1 MKSMIKQ
8 YIKKNKKLEYLVRKI
23 YSLIPYEKRKLG
35 KEYYDFFNL
44 LKLNEKKSIE
54 EIKQYQFE
62 KLKKIINIAYIN
74 TAFYKD
80 KYDRVNFHPSMLNS
94 LDDIKKIP
102 VLTKN
107 EIRNNALAMINKQID
122 IKSLT
127 KGFTSGTTGKALELY
142 YDKKTTSR
150 EWASICYQWE
160 RVGYRVGDGRIELRG
175 FIQDERDFLYLP
187 DERVLRINIIKMNKL
202 NIDRII
208 NKINDVGY
216 KFIHGYPSAIF
227 KFAKIIES
235 CKISYSPTAIM
246 MASEVLY
253 DWQMKVIDDTFNCNK
268 IIHYGQAEKVALG
281 AWTDKRKY
289 SFIPSYGLV
298 EYDQNS
304 KELIATGFINEAMP
318 LIRYQLTD
326 TIDSVSHIPLS
337 KDKSLYP
344 VISDIYGREEDF
356 TYDENKNLIPP
367 AVVTFPFKQLKYID
381 AAKIIQNDINKF
393 ELILETKINNE
404 NKNLNNEIKT
414 LIIDFKKL
422 YGNKSE
428 FEIVLTN
435 DIPLGK
441 NGKFRWIECKIK

>member
-1 MKSMIKQ
+1 MNIKQ

-23 YSLIPYEKRKLG
+23 YSLIPYEKRKLD

-44 LKLNEKKSIE
+44 LKLNEKKSID
-54 EIKQYQFE
+54 EIKQYQFDE
-62 KLKKIINIAYIN
+62 LKKIINIAYN
-74 TAFYKD
+74 HTAFYKD
-80 KYDRVNFHPSMLNS
+80 KYDRANFHPSMLNS

-107 EIRNNALAMINKQID
+107 EIRNNALEMINKQID
-122 IKSLT
+122 KKSLL
-127 KGFTSGTTGKALELY
+127 KGFTSGSTGKALELY
-142 YDKKTTSR
+142 YDKKTISR

-160 RVGYRVGDGRIELRG
+160 RIGYKAGDGRIELRG
-175 FIQDERDFLYLP
+175 FIQDKRDFIYLP
-187 DERVLRINIIKMNKL
+187 DEKVLQINIIKMNKL
-202 NIDRII
+202 NIDKII
-208 NKINDVGY
+208 NKINAIGY

-235 CKISYSPTAIM
+235 SKISYSPIAIM

-253 DWQMKVIDDTFNCNK
+253 DWQMKVIDDTFKCNK

-289 SFIPSYGLV
+289 SFIPSYGLL
-298 EYDQNS
+298 EYDENS
-304 KELIATGFINEAMP
+304 EELIATGFINEAMP

-326 TIDSVSHIPLS
+326 TIDSISDISLS

-344 VISDIYGREEDF
+344 VVSDIHGREEDF
-356 TYDENKNLIPP
+356 TYDENKNIIPP

-404 NKNLNNEIKT
+404 DKNLNNEIKT

-428 FEIVLTN
+428 FEIALTN